1 MQKILTGS
9 ELKRIRIDLNLTQ
22 RQMSALLDVK
32 LHNYVKYEQG
42 KANVP
47 IDVVEKFYYEMG
59 RKRLYNFDVSFDW
72 LKVRFKTLDYK
83 KVIREVLQMSISDF
97 FDSPQTFYGYDDM
110 VTLGTIR
117 VLFSHNEKK
126 SEEGTL
132 IEFTGSACREFESI
146 LLKQNRTWQD
156 FIYSCFE
163 FAEENRD
170 NREIEDYLAFTRV
183 DIAVDELYNREE
195 GNIDLIDFANRIK
208 EEKIIVSNVDNI
220 TFDEGLRRVK
230 GRFKNSGLTIYL
242 GSRQSDVFIRF
253 YQKDLEQAVLKDVS
267 VDYIREVIGLK
278 NRYEIE
284 LHKKRS
290 FQVLSDFANGA
301 DLGVIASQILTN
313 YLIVYDWDGYLDIKW
328 QDLVGFFGGYRFV
341 TKPRAIDYSRSK
353 KWVQKSASGL
363 LKTIAFESFVE
374 NRNLIG
380 EMVSEAKVNGKYEE
394 IMRRMAD
401 DKGLDYEEVL
411 KDVEQYYQ
419 SEW

>member
-1 MQKILTGS
+1 MHKVLTSS
-9 ELKRIRIDLNLTQ
+9 ELKQIRIDLNLTQ

-156 FIYSCFE
+156 FIYACFE

-195 GNIDLIDFANRIK
+195 GNIDLLDFANRIK

-313 YLIVYDWDGYLDIKW
+313 YLIVYDWDGYLDVKW

>member
-1 MQKILTGS
+1 MTSS
-9 ELKRIRIDLNLTQ
+9 ELKQIRIDLNLTQ

-156 FIYSCFE
+156 FIYACFE

-195 GNIDLIDFANRIK
+195 GNIDLLDFANRIK

-411 KDVEQYYQ
+411 KDVEKYYQ

>member
-1 MQKILTGS
+1 MHKVLTSS
-9 ELKRIRIDLNLTQ
+9 ELKQIRIDLNLTQ

-117 VLFSHNEKK
+117 VLFSHSEKK

-156 FIYSCFE
+156 FIYACFE

-195 GNIDLIDFANRIK
+195 GNIDLLDFANRIK

-313 YLIVYDWDGYLDIKW
+313 YLIVYDWDGYLDVKW

-411 KDVEQYYQ
+411 KDVEKYYQ

>member
-1 MQKILTGS
+1 MHKVLTSS
-9 ELKRIRIDLNLTQ
+9 ELKQIRIDLNLTQ

-83 KVIREVLQMSISDF
+83 KVICEVLQMSISDF

-156 FIYSCFE
+156 FIYACFE

-195 GNIDLIDFANRIK
+195 GNIDLLDFANRIK

-242 GSRQSDVFIRF
+242 GSRQSDIFIRF

-411 KDVEQYYQ
+411 KDVEKYYQ

>member
-1 MQKILTGS
+1 MKQ
-9 ELKRIRIDLNLTQ
+9 IRIDLNLTQ

-156 FIYSCFE
+156 FIYACFE

-195 GNIDLIDFANRIK
+195 GNIDLLDFANRIK

-411 KDVEQYYQ
+411 KDVEKYYQ

>member
-1 MQKILTGS
+1 MHKVLTSS
-9 ELKRIRIDLNLTQ
+9 ELKQIRIDLNLTQ

-156 FIYSCFE
+156 FIYACFE

-290 FQVLSDFANGA
+290 FQVLSDFAHGA

-411 KDVEQYYQ
+411 KDVEKYYQ

>member
-1 MQKILTGS
+1 
-9 ELKRIRIDLNLTQ
+9 
-22 RQMSALLDVK
+22 
-32 LHNYVKYEQG
+32 
-42 KANVP
+42 
-47 IDVVEKFYYEMG
+47 
-59 RKRLYNFDVSFDW
+59 
-72 LKVRFKTLDYK
+72 
-83 KVIREVLQMSISDF
+83 MSISDF

-156 FIYSCFE
+156 FIYACFE

-195 GNIDLIDFANRIK
+195 GNIDLLDFANRIK

-411 KDVEQYYQ
+411 KDVEKYYQ